1 MKIVAIIA
9 RILLGLMFLVFGL
22 NPFLKFLPMPPLE
35 GVWGQFLGALVVS
48 RYVWFVGAVQVIS
61 GALFLIGRYVPLAI
75 ALSGPVVAN
84 IIVYHLTMQHS
95 GAQPAV
101 LATICWVI
109 LFWHY
114 RASFAPGGC
123 KKPSFGQHFTRVLWD
138 LCARLRH
145 QRSEHAT
152 TERMRGE
159 VFCNGEPA
167 RAL

>member
-1 MKIVAIIA
+1 MKIVAIVA

-48 RYVWFVGAVQVIS
+48 HYVWFVGAVQVIS

-114 RASFAPGGC
+114 RVSFAPLRC
-123 KKPSFGQHFTRVLWD
+123 KKPSFGQHVTRILSD
-138 LCARLRH
+138 LCARFRTNSKVLR
-145 QRSEHAT
+145 Q
-152 TERMRGE
+152 
-159 VFCNGEPA
+159 FCA
-167 RAL
+167 YR